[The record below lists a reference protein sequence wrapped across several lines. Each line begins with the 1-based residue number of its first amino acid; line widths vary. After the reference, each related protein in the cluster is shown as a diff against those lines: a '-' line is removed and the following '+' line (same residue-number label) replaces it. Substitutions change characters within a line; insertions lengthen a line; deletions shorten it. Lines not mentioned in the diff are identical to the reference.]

1 MHARFPEVTVNYV
14 AADFRQPLD
23 LPPLDGMVM
32 ANTLHFQRKKVE
44 VLQLVRGYLRP
55 DGLFIL
61 VEYNTERGNPWVPYP
76 LSFREW
82 EKLAGRVG
90 FTDTRLL
97 ATRPSS
103 FLGEFYAAVSRSAKE

>member
-32 ANTLHFQRKKVE
+32 GNTLHFQRKKVA

-55 DGLFIL
+55 DGLAVL
-61 VEYNTERGNPWVPYP
+61 MLKTRSVDSAAAPESV
-76 LSFREW
+76 
-82 EKLAGRVG
+82 LAGAR
-90 FTDTRLL
+90 DRLEG
-97 ATRPSS
+97 
-103 FLGEFYAAVSRSAKE
+103 LGDLHSVDLRGYHEDHWALIVTPKRKP